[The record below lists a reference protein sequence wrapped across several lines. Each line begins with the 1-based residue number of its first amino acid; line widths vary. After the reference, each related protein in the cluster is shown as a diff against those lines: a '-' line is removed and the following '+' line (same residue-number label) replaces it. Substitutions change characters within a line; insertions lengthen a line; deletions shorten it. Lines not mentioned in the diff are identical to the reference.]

1 MIDYGGLRTDYG
13 GSMTDYDG
21 LRCRNF
27 GGKFSFD
34 DEYGRLCGYDE
45 IDGFDLDIM
54 DWMRKCD
61 EKDVNLMK
69 NVIGKS

>member
-1 MIDYGGLRTDYG
+1 MVVQWQIMMVCDVEILAGNSVL
-13 GSMTDYDG
+13 MMNMVDYD
-21 LRCRNF
+21 
-27 GGKFSFD
+27 
-34 DEYGRLCGYDE
+34 GYDE